1 MKILITGGGGYKGS
15 VLVEKLLAIKKIKQI
30 SVIDTFWF
38 GNYLK
43 KNKKLKIQ
51 KKNIID
57 ITTKDLN
64 GVNTIIHLAEI
75 ANDPASELNPK
86 LTWENSCL
94 GMRKVC
100 EIAKTCKVK
109 KIIYA
114 SSGSVYGV
122 KNEKKVTEKLSLE
135 PISDYNK
142 TKMVTERILL
152 SYKKSFK
159 VFIIR
164 PGTVYGYSP
173 RMRLDLTLNI
183 LTFKALKFNKID
195 IFGGAQ
201 IRPMIHIDDITD
213 MYKFFLL
220 NNVKEGIYN
229 ASNENISILS
239 LAKIIKDKVNN
250 KIKLNILKSNDPR
263 SYRLDNNK
271 VKKAGFIFKKNINDG
286 INDIIYLFKNNK
298 IKDKPTSYSI
308 NYIKKLK

>member
-1 MKILITGGGGYKGS
+1 MKYI
-15 VLVEKLLAIKKIKQI
+15 E
-30 SVIDTFWF
+30 
-38 GNYLK
+38 
-43 KNKKLKIQ
+43 
-51 KKNIID
+51 
-57 ITTKDLN
+57 
-64 GVNTIIHLAEI
+64 
-75 ANDPASELNPK
+75 
-86 LTWENSCL
+86 
-94 GMRKVC
+94 
-100 EIAKTCKVK
+100 
-109 KIIYA
+109 
-114 SSGSVYGV
+114 
-122 KNEKKVTEKLSLE
+122 NEKKVTEKLSLE

-220 NNVKEGIYN
+220 NNVKDGIYN